1 MRPAVA
7 SRPIRSWRV
16 AARTSAFCAQVGERQ
31 RFLRLGEHRGDALIE
46 RGSRG
51 GDGLGALDHL
61 QGEGQALLRQLDDE
75 RPRRG
80 SGAVLDGQ

>member
-1 MRPAVA
+1 MEGGGPD
-7 SRPIRSWRV
+7 P
-16 AARTSAFCAQVGERQ
+16 AFCAQVGERQ

-46 RGSRG
+46 RGRRG

-80 SGAVLDGQ
+80 SGASSTVNDSSSQSRRR